1 MIKARQHIDLN
12 GRTIIEKLKV
22 LPPLR
27 QSPVFQD
34 EACFLYFNEGG
45 SHIAAPTEKITIR
58 ENESILL
65 KCGTYFADLFQNRAS
80 GICEVCVIHF
90 FPDILEKIFKEEVP
104 FFVKQKNS
112 GNYTHRVSQKNVIDH
127 FIESL
132 DFYFDNPEMAKE
144 EILYLKIKELILLL
158 LHTEAADTILELY
171 SYLFTPQKASISEVI
186 ESHLYSNLSLDQMA
200 FLAGQSLSTF
210 KREFKK
216 HFDDTPANYI
226 RNKRMKKAAD
236 LLIHSSLTV
245 SEISF
250 QVGYEDSSYFS
261 RLFCQKFNILPSD
274 YRKSNQKQTTH
285 TR

>member
-1 MIKARQHIDLN
+1 MIKNRQHIDLN

-22 LPPLR
+22 LPPFR
-27 QSPVFQD
+27 QNPVFQD

-45 SHIAAPTEKITIR
+45 SHIAAPTEKLTIK
-58 ENESILL
+58 EKESVLL
-65 KCGTYFADLFQNRAS
+65 KCGTYFADLFQNRFS
-80 GICEVCVIHF
+80 GTCEVCVIHF

-104 FFVKQKNS
+104 FFVKQKKS
-112 GNYTHRVSQKNVIDH
+112 GNYAYSVSQKNVIDH
-127 FIESL
+127 FMESL
-132 DFYFDNPEMAKE
+132 NFYLDNPEMAKE

-158 LHTEAADTILELY
+158 LHTEAAETILELY
-171 SYLFTPQKASISEVI
+171 SFLFTPQKASILQVV

-210 KREFKK
+210 KREFKR
-216 HFDDTPANYI
+216 HFDETPASYI

-236 LLIHSSLTV
+236 LLVHSSLTV

-250 QVGYEDSSYFS
+250 QTGYEDSSYFS
-261 RLFCQKFNILPSD
+261 RLFHRKFNMSPSD
-274 YRKSNQKQTTH
+274 YRKSNQKQTIH

>member
-1 MIKARQHIDLN
+1 MIKNRQHIDLN

-27 QSPVFQD
+27 QKPVFQD

-45 SHIAAPTEKITIR
+45 SHITAPTEKVTIT
-58 ENESILL
+58 EKESILL
-65 KCGTYFADLFQNRAS
+65 KCGTYFADLFQNRFS

-90 FPDILEKIFKEEVP
+90 FPDILEKIFKEDIP
-104 FFVKQKNS
+104 FFLNQNKS
-112 GNYTHRVSQKNVIDH
+112 SNYTYRVSQKNVIDH
-127 FIESL
+127 FMESL
-132 DFYFDNPEMAKE
+132 NFYFDNPEIAKE

-186 ESHLYSNLSLDQMA
+186 ESHLYSNLNLDQMA

-226 RNKRMKKAAD
+226 RYKRMKKAAD

-245 SEISF
+245 NEISF
-250 QVGYEDSSYFS
+250 QIGYEDSSYFS
-261 RLFCQKFNILPSD
+261 KLFRKKFNMLPSD
-274 YRKSNQKQTTH
+274 YRKSNRKQTIH
-285 TR
+285 TS

>member
-1 MIKARQHIDLN
+1 MIKNRQQIDLN

-27 QSPVFQD
+27 QNPVFQN

-45 SHIAAPTEKITIR
+45 SHIAAPTETLTIK
-58 ENESILL
+58 EKESVLL
-65 KCGTYFADLFQNRAS
+65 KCGTYFADLFQNRFS
-80 GICEVCVIHF
+80 GTCEVCVIHF
-90 FPDILEKIFKEEVP
+90 FPDILEKIFKEEIP
-104 FFVKQKNS
+104 FFVKQKKS
-112 GNYTHRVSQKNVIDH
+112 GNYAYSVSHKNVIDH
-127 FIESL
+127 FIDSL
-132 DFYFDNPEMAKE
+132 NFYFDNPEMAKE

-216 HFDDTPANYI
+216 YFHDTPANYI
-226 RNKRMKKAAD
+226 RNKRMKKAVD

-245 SEISF
+245 SDISF
-250 QVGYEDSSYFS
+250 QTGYEDPSYFS
-261 RLFCQKFNILPSD
+261 RLFYRKFNMLPSD
-274 YRKSNQKQTTH
+274 YRKSNQK
-285 TR
+285 

>member
-1 MIKARQHIDLN
+1 MIKSRQHIDLN

-27 QSPVFQD
+27 QNPVFQD
-34 EACFLYFNEGG
+34 EACFLYFSEGG

-65 KCGTYFADLFQNRAS
+65 KCGTYFADLFQNSAS

-112 GNYTHRVSQKNVIDH
+112 GSYTYSVSRKNVIDH

-132 DFYFDNPEMAKE
+132 NFYFDNPEMAKE
-144 EILYLKIKELILLL
+144 EILYLKVKELVLLL

-171 SYLFTPQKASISEVI
+171 SYLFTPQKASIAEVI
-186 ESHLYSNLSLDQMA
+186 ESHLYSNLSLDQLA

-250 QVGYEDSSYFS
+250 QIGYEDSSYFS
-261 RLFCQKFNILPSD
+261 RLFHQKFNILPSD
-274 YRKSNQKQTTH
+274 YSKSNQKQTLH

>member
-1 MIKARQHIDLN
+1 MIKSRQHIDLN

-34 EACFLYFNEGG
+34 EACFLYFSEGG

-65 KCGTYFADLFQNRAS
+65 KCGTYFADLFQNSTS

-90 FPDILEKIFKEEVP
+90 FPDILEKIFKEEIP
-104 FFVKQKNS
+104 FFVKQKKS
-112 GNYTHRVSQKNVIDH
+112 CNYTHRISQKNVIDH

-132 DFYFDNPEMAKE
+132 NFYFDNPEMAKE
-144 EILYLKIKELILLL
+144 EILHLKIKELVLLL
-158 LHTEAADTILELY
+158 LHTDAAETILELY
-171 SYLFTPQKASISEVI
+171 SYLFTPQKASISEVV
-186 ESHLYSNLSLDQMA
+186 ESHLYSNISIDQMA

-216 HFDDTPANYI
+216 HFNDTPANYI
-226 RNKRMKKAAD
+226 RNRRMKKAAD
-236 LLIHSSLTV
+236 LLAHSSYTI

-250 QVGYEDSSYFS
+250 QTGYEDSSYFS
-261 RLFCQKFNILPSD
+261 RLFYQKFNILPSD
-274 YRKSNQKQTTH
+274 YRKLNQK
-285 TR
+285 

>member
-1 MIKARQHIDLN
+1 MIKNRQHIDLN

-27 QSPVFQD
+27 QNPVFQD

-45 SHIAAPTEKITIR
+45 SHIAAPTEKLTI
-58 ENESILL
+58 NEKESVLL
-65 KCGTYFADLFQNRAS
+65 KCGTYFADLFQNRFS
-80 GICEVCVIHF
+80 GTCEVCVIHF

-104 FFVKQKNS
+104 FFVKQKKS
-112 GNYTHRVSQKNVIDH
+112 GNYAYSVSQKNVIDH

-132 DFYFDNPEMAKE
+132 NFYFDNPEMAKE

-158 LHTEAADTILELY
+158 LHTEAAETILELY
-171 SYLFTPQKASISEVI
+171 SYLFTPQKASISQVV
-186 ESHLYSNLSLDQMA
+186 ESHLFSNLSLDQMA

-226 RNKRMKKAAD
+226 RNKRMKKATD
-236 LLIHSSLTV
+236 LLVHSSLTI

-250 QVGYEDSSYFS
+250 QTGYEDSSYFS
-261 RLFCQKFNILPSD
+261 RLFYRKFNMLPSD
-274 YRKSNQKQTTH
+274 YRKSNQK
-285 TR
+285 